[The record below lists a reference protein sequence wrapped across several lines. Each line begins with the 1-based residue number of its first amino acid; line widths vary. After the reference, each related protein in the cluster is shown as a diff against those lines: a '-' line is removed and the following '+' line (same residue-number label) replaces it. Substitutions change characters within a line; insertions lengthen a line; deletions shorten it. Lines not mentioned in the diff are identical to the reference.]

1 MIYIL
6 VQWYK
11 LVIHDHM
18 IARALQFS
26 LLKAQ
31 ECLDGLLEEWWSW
44 WKVVVMISKS
54 SGPYW
59 TSWIFVNDQD
69 CWPLLFGRVSSPSA
83 TCQVLNVLGKWVHKH
98 STPCVLT
105 FSRRS
110 GSRPVSD
117 LSAHNKRLP
126 RQGMAPVFPCSMLTY
141 YFFHLKYSKITTPT
155 FDRFDHWTSLTFLE
169 RFLILHNPRI
179 IWSSSDLVKRIV
191 QAAATV
197 ARCCRAGGE
206 QRSEVGIGDA
216 IALEMKSPW
225 VPLEAFSFW

>member
-1 MIYIL
+1 
-6 VQWYK
+6 
-11 LVIHDHM
+11 M

-54 SGPYW
+54 IGPYW

-69 CWPLLFGRVSSPSA
+69 CWPLLFGRLLASFVWQSFFSPSA

-141 YFFHLKYSKITTPT
+141 FTISNPLKSRPQLLTVLTTGHHWHFLRGFLFFTI
-155 FDRFDHWTSLTFLE
+155 R
-169 RFLILHNPRI
+169 
-179 IWSSSDLVKRIV
+179 
-191 QAAATV
+191 
-197 ARCCRAGGE
+197 G
-206 QRSEVGIGDA
+206 
-216 IALEMKSPW
+216 
-225 VPLEAFSFW
+225 